1 MTLAN
6 FIVVTR
12 PGFEVS
18 AADPGAETAA
28 RIVDVRGL
36 ERVQVL
42 PLVQPGEQKIFVTD
56 VVMRD
61 VSASEVRRAAQN
73 NRGAGLE
80 TLVPPEVAEYIRKY
94 RLYRNT
100 NEA

>member
-18 AADPGAETAA
+18 AADPGGSAA

-36 ERVQVL
+36 TSVEVS
-42 PLVQPGEQKIFVTD
+42 PLVKPGEQRIFVTD

-61 VSASEVRRAAQN
+61 VSASEVRRAAQHN
-73 NRGAGLE
+73 HGAGLE

-94 RLYRNT
+94 RLYRNP